1 MFNALTFF
9 IGFCYFNFFLLEYII
24 SIGGIIMYGYGYG
37 YGGNEWIWIL
47 IVIFIVFFLF
57 CNVGGNNYPNR
68 PPRGC

>member
-1 MFNALTFF
+1 M
-9 IGFCYFNFFLLEYII
+9 
-24 SIGGIIMYGYGYG
+24 YG